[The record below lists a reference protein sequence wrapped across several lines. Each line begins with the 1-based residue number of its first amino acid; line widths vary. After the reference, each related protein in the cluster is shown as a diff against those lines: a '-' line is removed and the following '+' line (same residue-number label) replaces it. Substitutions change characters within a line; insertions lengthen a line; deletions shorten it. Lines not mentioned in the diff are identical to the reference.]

1 MEISVFGGIWV
12 FTLIC
17 EENYV
22 GVVGIWGFRVD
33 LAVGLRGGRRR
44 GGTCVTLVCLG
55 SFREL

>member
-22 GVVGIWGFRVD
+22 GVVGIWGFGG
-33 LAVGLRGGRRR
+33 GLTWG
-44 GGTCVTLVCLG
+44 
-55 SFREL
+55 

>member
-17 EENYV
+17 EENY
-22 GVVGIWGFRVD
+22 VGIWGFRVD